1 MSAFALKHFL
11 NVSTD
16 GDIADEL
23 GNLRAAA
30 KEIADQM
37 KFLEGL
43 LKHKRVELA
52 EGKKFRVKIA
62 YDIETTRVDWKSA
75 AVALGADESFLA
87 QFEKVAL
94 SDRVQ
99 VTAHPKVP
107 SKA

>member
-1 MSAFALKHFL
+1 MSAFAIKQFL

-23 GNLRAAA
+23 GDLRAKA

-37 KFLEGL
+37 KFLEDL

-52 EGKKFRVKIA
+52 EGKKFRVRIS
-62 YDIETTRVDWKSA
+62 YDIETHRIDWKSA
-75 AVALGADESFLA
+75 AVALGADEEFLDDYST
-87 QFEKVAL
+87 V
-94 SDRVQ
+94 STHDRVQ
-99 VTAHPKVP
+99 VTAHPKTP